1 MSKQTPKQQS
11 LCNNKFDGLMNAAPH
26 KRYKSFAVTVADW
39 ESVWL
44 DCDPN
49 QPLPDEGVISVWPE
63 EMFAAAVCTDKPFF
77 KMDVHDFCD
86 LLGAHPDATI
96 RVFPNGKNWT
106 DVAGGGGACR
116 ERGSSLA
123 IDERKFDQP
132 AGSDV
137 TFAGGRAGR
146 ARPGGVRAWRM
157 DDWFAGRM

>member
-1 MSKQTPKQQS
+1 MSKQNPKEQS
-11 LCNNKFDGLMNAAPH
+11 DYNNKFDGLMNAAPH

-49 QPLPDEGVISVWPE
+49 QSLPEEGVISVWPE

-86 LLGAHPDATI
+86 LLEAHPDATI

-106 DVAGGGGACR
+106 DGHGGGR
-116 ERGSSLA
+116 
-123 IDERKFDQP
+123 
-132 AGSDV
+132 
-137 TFAGGRAGR
+137 FAGGHAGR
-146 ARPGGVRAWRM
+146 TRPGGVRAWRM
-157 DDWFAGRM
+157 DDWFAGLM

>member
-1 MSKQTPKQQS
+1 MSKQNPKEQS
-11 LCNNKFDGLMNAAPH
+11 AYNNKFDGLMNAAPH

-86 LLGAHPDATI
+86 LLGAHPEPRFASSRTEKTGRTRRRKI
-96 RVFPNGKNWT
+96 CWRTCWKSSTGWSEGVANG
-106 DVAGGGGACR
+106 
-116 ERGSSLA
+116 
-123 IDERKFDQP
+123 
-132 AGSDV
+132 
-137 TFAGGRAGR
+137 
-146 ARPGGVRAWRM
+146 
-157 DDWFAGRM
+157 

>member
-63 EMFAAAVCTDKPFF
+63 EMFAAAVCTDKSRSSRWTC
-77 KMDVHDFCD
+77 MTS
-86 LLGAHPDATI
+86 ATCWKHTRTPRFASSRTAKTGRI
-96 RVFPNGKNWT
+96 RRRKICWRTCWKSSTGWSEGVANG
-106 DVAGGGGACR
+106 
-116 ERGSSLA
+116 
-123 IDERKFDQP
+123 
-132 AGSDV
+132 
-137 TFAGGRAGR
+137 
-146 ARPGGVRAWRM
+146 
-157 DDWFAGRM
+157 

>member
-26 KRYKSFAVTVADW
+26 KRYKSFAATVADW

-49 QPLPDEGVISVWPE
+49 QPLPEEGVISVWPE

-96 RVFPNGKNWT
+96 RVFPNGKSWT
-106 DVAGGGGACR
+106 DTAA
-116 ERGSSLA
+116 EDLL
-123 IDERKFDQP
+123 E
-132 AGSDV
+132 DV
-137 TFAGGRAGR
+137 LEELDR
-146 ARPGGVRAWRM
+146 VE
-157 DDWFAGRM
+157 

>member
-26 KRYKSFAVTVADW
+26 KRYKSFAATVADW

-63 EMFAAAVCTDKPFF
+63 EMFAAAVCTDKPY
-77 KMDVHDFCD
+77 
-86 LLGAHPDATI
+86 PDATI

-106 DVAGGGGACR
+106 DTAAEDLLEDVLEEL
-116 ERGSSLA
+116 ERV
-123 IDERKFDQP
+123 E
-132 AGSDV
+132 
-137 TFAGGRAGR
+137 
-146 ARPGGVRAWRM
+146 
-157 DDWFAGRM
+157 

>member
-63 EMFAAAVCTDKPFF
+63 EMFAAVCTDKPFF

-96 RVFPNGKNWT
+96 RVFPNG
-106 DVAGGGGACR
+106 
-116 ERGSSLA
+116 
-123 IDERKFDQP
+123 
-132 AGSDV
+132 
-137 TFAGGRAGR
+137 
-146 ARPGGVRAWRM
+146 
-157 DDWFAGRM
+157 

>member
-49 QPLPDEGVISVWPE
+49 QPLPDESVISVWPE

-86 LLGAHPDATI
+86 LLEAHPDATI

-106 DVAGGGGACR
+106 DTAA
-116 ERGSSLA
+116 EDLL
-123 IDERKFDQP
+123 
-132 AGSDV
+132 
-137 TFAGGRAGR
+137 
-146 ARPGGVRAWRM
+146 
-157 DDWFAGRM
+157 

>member
-63 EMFAAAVCTDKPFF
+63 EMFAAAVCTDKPFW
-77 KMDVHDFCD
+77 KMRFAWRCPESSRSV
-86 LLGAHPDATI
+86 
-96 RVFPNGKNWT
+96 KNWNRKSHLSGVMFIIWRRNST
-106 DVAGGGGACR
+106 GWSEGVANG
-116 ERGSSLA
+116 
-123 IDERKFDQP
+123 
-132 AGSDV
+132 
-137 TFAGGRAGR
+137 
-146 ARPGGVRAWRM
+146 
-157 DDWFAGRM
+157 